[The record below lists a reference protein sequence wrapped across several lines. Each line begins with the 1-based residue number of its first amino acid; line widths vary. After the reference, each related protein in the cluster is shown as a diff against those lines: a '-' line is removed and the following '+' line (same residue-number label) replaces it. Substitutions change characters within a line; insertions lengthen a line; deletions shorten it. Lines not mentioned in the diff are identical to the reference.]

1 MGSRLKTHAY
11 DIELFGRG
19 PLKARVVLV
28 TVLVIIGTIYAFTS
42 DYNLATGS
50 GNLSMILFLAANVYF
65 PAKRIRLKYS
75 IKNVQSQFNSLLVWH
90 IWLNTFAFLAACIH
104 CYVSLWS
111 NNWLI
116 AALFM
121 MGWLTFGGF
130 LMWFKFQPGKVKK
143 GIYLLHT
150 QQTIF
155 FIMIFAMLKGHYVF

>member
-1 MGSRLKTHAY
+1 MDNRIKPY
-11 DIELFGRG
+11 DIALFGRG
-19 PLKARVVLV
+19 SLKKRILFV
-28 TVLVIIGTIYAFTS
+28 TVLVIMGIIYAFNS

-50 GNLSMILFLAANVYF
+50 GNLSMVLFLAANVYF
-65 PAKRIRLKYS
+65 PAKRIRLKYA
-75 IKNVQSQFNSLLVWH
+75 IKNVQSEFNTLLVWH
-90 IWLNTFAFLAACIH
+90 IWLNTSSFIVACIH
-104 CYVSLWS
+104 CYVSMWS
-111 NNWLI
+111 NDWLL

-150 QQTIF
+150 QQAIF